1 MGDAALS
8 PFAIVDSIGLIVM
21 ASVIGRPICMDEAI
35 EEHWGLSLAHLCVKM
50 GVEDDFPR
58 SMTVWLRGE
67 DFEVLIKYAWRPHKC
82 A

>member
-50 GVEDDFPR
+50 GVEDDF
-58 SMTVWLRGE
+58 SCLVAIWLQGE
-67 DFEVLIKYAWRPHKC
+67 DFIRSH
-82 A
+82 